1 MRGARLHQ
9 HGILRGVSES
19 REYECG
25 ALRYGFARRAP
36 PGLPTPAGR
45 PSRFG
50 QGMVAASAAC
60 TSSEAPAI
68 IGVSKTPGAT
78 AQARTWS
85 GLAFGF
91 GFGFGL
97 GLG

>member
-1 MRGARLHQ
+1 
-9 HGILRGVSES
+9 
-19 REYECG
+19 
-25 ALRYGFARRAP
+25 
-36 PGLPTPAGR
+36 
-45 PSRFG
+45 
-50 QGMVAASAAC
+50 MVAASAAC

-78 AQARTWS
+78 AQARTWL